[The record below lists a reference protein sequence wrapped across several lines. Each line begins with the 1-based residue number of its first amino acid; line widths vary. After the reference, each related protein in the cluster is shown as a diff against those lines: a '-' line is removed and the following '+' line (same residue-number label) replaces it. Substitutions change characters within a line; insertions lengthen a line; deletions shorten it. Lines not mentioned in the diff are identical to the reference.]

1 MSEILEQQTNS
12 LPARGRDRRTPRL
25 IVSLYGLSLFIVV
38 LAAWAVIAWLLP
50 TRHQYLFPSPW
61 LTFAILGESLPELL
75 VSTWSSFLIL
85 GPAYFGAVI
94 LGAVWGLLVGGSR
107 RLWLIFIPFAR
118 VVAPV
123 PPTVYIPYAIALLPT
138 FRSSA
143 IFIVLL
149 ASFWPVFLNASAGT
163 LTVPEQHRDNAKALG
178 FTHFEYLRRVAFPA
192 ALPFIFNGM
201 HVGLGMAFIML
212 TVAELFGSTSG
223 LGRFVQY
230 YADYADFT
238 RMLAGILYTGLITFL
253 SMTSLGILEKKIIFW
268 PH

>member
-1 MSEILEQQTNS
+1 M
-12 LPARGRDRRTPRL
+12 
-25 IVSLYGLSLFIVV
+25 
-38 LAAWAVIAWLLP
+38 
-50 TRHQYLFPSPW
+50 
-61 LTFAILGESLPELL
+61 
-75 VSTWSSFLIL
+75 
-85 GPAYFGAVI
+85 
-94 LGAVWGLLVGGSR
+94 VGGCE
-107 RLWLIFIPFAR
+107 RLRLIFIPFAR

-163 LTVPEQHRDNAKALG
+163 LAVPEQHRDNARTLG

-192 ALPFIFNGM
+192 TLPFIFNGM

-230 YADYADFT
+230 YADYADFP

-253 SMTSLGILEKKIIFW
+253 SMTGLGMLEKKVVFW

>member
-1 MSEILEQQTNS
+1 MSRFIL
-12 LPARGRDRRTPRL
+12 
-25 IVSLYGLSLFIVV
+25 SLYGVSLFIAV
-38 LAAWAVIAWLLP
+38 LAVWATVAWLLP
-50 TRHQYLFPSPW
+50 TKHRYLFPSPW
-61 LTFAILGESLPELL
+61 LTFSTLYESMPELL
-75 VSTWSSFLIL
+75 VSTASSFLIL
-85 GPAYFGAVI
+85 APAYAGAVI
-94 LGAVWGLLVGGSR
+94 LGTVWGVLVGGSE
-107 RLWLIFIPFAR
+107 RLRLIFIPFAR

-149 ASFWPVFLNASAGT
+149 AAFWPVFINASAGT
-163 LTVPEQHRDNAKALG
+163 LAVPEQHRDNARALG

-230 YADYADFT
+230 YADYADFP

-253 SMTSLGILEKKIIFW
+253 SMTGLGLLEKKIIFW